1 MGERHQNNRGRWPL
15 LIPLLALVYAPFI
28 GGDLLTD
35 DFVHFQRLTSRG
47 SIADLVSQ
55 PDAFRF
61 YRPVTQASLA
71 IELTL
76 HGDRPAFFRAVNVG
90 LHAAVLAMA
99 LVVARLILRDEIS
112 AALATLA
119 FALTPK
125 APAIAVL
132 WISGRAELLMALF
145 AFASV
150 AAWIA
155 WVRHGGAHWLLATA
169 VAYLAAAGSKE
180 TAFVL
185 PLLLIFIPAER
196 PRTTARFGAIA
207 ALLALGAALLVWRA
221 HVGALTPMSGDDHYT
236 LLTGLARVLRS
247 VRNYVGRL
255 LPAPIALIT
264 MIAIVRMLDA
274 RRRSAPARAQPIL
287 VTHFV
292 LPLAWMLL
300 FLLPVLPIVA
310 RSEIYVYLPAFGM
323 CLVAAVIAR
332 ALLLD
337 VSRRGAALATI
348 GVFVLTL
355 AGYQVWRAA
364 SMHRDLQFS
373 AILLDA
379 FRADADLANRRGAIT
394 LVPADADT
402 ERLLQDSIGGYLY
415 SVLHRAFPDGH
426 LTGVTEYAGMHVTGT
441 SARIRAE
448 YRDGRV
454 LLMHESEPR

>member
-1 MGERHQNNRGRWPL
+1 MEDSHHNHQRGRWPL
-15 LIPLLALVYAPFI
+15 LIPLLAFVYAPFV
-28 GGDLLTD
+28 GGELLTD
-35 DFVHFQRLTSRG
+35 DFVHFQRLTSQTG
-47 SIADLVSQ
+47 IAEVVSQ
-55 PDAFRF
+55 PDAFKF

-71 IELTL
+71 IELAL

-90 LHAAVLAMA
+90 LHAAVLTMA

-125 APAIAVL
+125 APPIAVL

-145 AFASV
+145 SFAAV
-150 AAWIA
+150 AAWIV
-155 WVRHGGAHWLLATA
+155 WVRHGGMQWLVATA

-185 PLLLIFIPAER
+185 PLLLVFIPAEH
-196 PRTTARFGAIA
+196 TVTKARFGAIA
-207 ALLALGAALLVWRA
+207 AILALGGALLVWRS

-247 VRNYVGRL
+247 LRNYVGRL
-255 LPAPIALIT
+255 LPAPVALIAL
-264 MIAIVRMLDA
+264 IAIVRMLDA
-274 RRRSAPARAQPIL
+274 RRSSESTTPHSIL
-287 VTHFV
+287 MTGFV

-310 RSEIYVYLPAFGM
+310 RSEIYLYLPAFGT
-323 CLVAAVIAR
+323 CLLASVIAR
-332 ALLLD
+332 AMLFA
-337 VSRRGAALATI
+337 VRQRRATLAAI
-348 GVFVLTL
+348 CVFGLTL
-355 AGYQVWRAA
+355 AGYQLWRAD
-364 SMHRDLQFS
+364 SMHRDLHFS
-373 AILLDA
+373 ATLIDA
-379 FRADADLANRRGAIT
+379 LRGDANLAKRSGAIT
-394 LVPADADT
+394 LVPANADT

-415 SVLHRAFPDGH
+415 SVLHRTFPDDH

-441 SARIRAE
+441 AARIRAQ

-454 LLMHESEPR
+454 VLTHESE